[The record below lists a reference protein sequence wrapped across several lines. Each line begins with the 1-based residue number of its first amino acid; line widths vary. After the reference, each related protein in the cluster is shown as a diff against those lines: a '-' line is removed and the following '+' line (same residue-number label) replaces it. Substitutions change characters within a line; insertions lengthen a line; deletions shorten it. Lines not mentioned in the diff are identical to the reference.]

1 LEKYVFSLKSQN
13 YFRYPSP
20 LPFLIMGKRNS
31 TEGNRRRSAAKPN
44 SESLP
49 SFDEKALSA
58 LTAKI
63 EEDFEKA
70 QFRQGTQ
77 AEPSTGNRKP
87 GKGSKSSK
95 AHSQKLNTAV
105 PELVRGTKRD
115 ANGNAKKA
123 GKGVARSK
131 KDSRLE
137 NNTDEKDD
145 RAVLLREILALG
157 GTEEDLDL
165 VGDALSDEEH
175 ETAITRPDNKFRQDL
190 AKFVAGLGIEG
201 QVEEYEH
208 EDENTDDETTG
219 KEIDGGGDDG
229 WEEASDSGS
238 SVDASEVEAE
248 PESRSRLLDSVPL
261 ATSVSNASNH
271 LVSNVPVR
279 AMAL

>member
-1 LEKYVFSLKSQN
+1 
-13 YFRYPSP
+13 
-20 LPFLIMGKRNS
+20 MGKRNNR
-31 TEGNRRRSAAKPN
+31 EGNRSRSAAKPN
-44 SESLP
+44 SEALP

-70 QFRQGTQ
+70 QLRQGTQ
-77 AEPSTGNRKP
+77 AEQSPGNRKP

-95 AHSQKLNTAV
+95 PHVQKLNAAV
-105 PELVRGTKRD
+105 PDLVRGTKRD

-123 GKGVARSK
+123 GKGVASSK
-131 KDSRLE
+131 KVSRLE
-137 NNTDEKDD
+137 KNTDEKDD
-145 RAVLLREILALG
+145 KAVLLREILALG

-165 VGDALSDEEH
+165 VADALSDEED
-175 ETAITRPDNKFRQDL
+175 EPSTTGPDNNFRQDL

-201 QVEEYEH
+201 QTGGDEN
-208 EDENTDDETTG
+208 EDENTDDEKMG
-219 KEIDGGGDDG
+219 KEIDLGGDDG

-238 SVDASEVEAE
+238 SVDASDVEAE

-261 ATSVSNASNH
+261 ATSVSSASNH

-279 AMAL
+279 AMAV

>member
-1 LEKYVFSLKSQN
+1 
-13 YFRYPSP
+13 
-20 LPFLIMGKRNS
+20 MGKRNS
-31 TEGNRRRSAAKPN
+31 TEGNRRSAAKPN
-44 SESLP
+44 SESLS

-70 QFRQGTQ
+70 QLRQGTQ
-77 AEPSTGNRKP
+77 AEQSTGNRKP
-87 GKGSKSSK
+87 GKGNKSSK
-95 AHSQKLNTAV
+95 THKQKLNTAV
-105 PELVRGTKRD
+105 SELVRGTKRD
-115 ANGNAKKA
+115 ANGNAKRA
-123 GKGVARSK
+123 GKGVASSK
-131 KDSRLE
+131 EDSRLK

-165 VGDALSDEEH
+165 VADALSDEEDEPSTPH
-175 ETAITRPDNKFRQDL
+175 PDNKFRQDL

-201 QVEEYEH
+201 QIGEDEH
-208 EDENTDDETTG
+208 EDENTDDEKMG
-219 KEIDGGGDDG
+219 KAIDDAGDDG

-248 PESRSRLLDSVPL
+248 PESHSRLPDSVPL

>member
-1 LEKYVFSLKSQN
+1 
-13 YFRYPSP
+13 
-20 LPFLIMGKRNS
+20 MGKRNS

-63 EEDFEKA
+63 EEDFENA
-70 QFRQGTQ
+70 QFPQGTQ
-77 AEPSTGNRKP
+77 VEPSTGNRKR
-87 GKGSKSSK
+87 GKESKSLET
-95 AHSQKLNTAV
+95 HNQKSNTAV
-105 PELVRGTKRD
+105 PELVRATKRD
-115 ANGNAKKA
+115 ANGNAKNA
-123 GKGVARSK
+123 GKGVARPK

-137 NNTDEKDD
+137 NNTDKKDD

-165 VGDALSDEEH
+165 VADALSDEED
-175 ETAITRPDNKFRQDL
+175 EPSTTRPDNKFRQDL

-201 QVEEYEH
+201 QIGENEH
-208 EDENTDDETTG
+208 EDENTDDEKMG
-219 KEIDGGGDDG
+219 KEIDDGGDDG

-248 PESRSRLLDSVPL
+248 PESRSRLPDSVPL